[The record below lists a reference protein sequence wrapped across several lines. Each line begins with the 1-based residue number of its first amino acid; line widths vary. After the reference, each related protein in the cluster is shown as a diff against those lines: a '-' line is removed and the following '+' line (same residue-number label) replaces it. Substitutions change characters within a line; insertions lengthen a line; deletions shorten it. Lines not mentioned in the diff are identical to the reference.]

1 MTDAAE
7 LLEDTLNYYYGNTV
21 SSKSSNYINLYV
33 DMTIISLKGNEYK
46 RDNGDN
52 CLFYKVNCDQEELYL
67 TGKELNEYYYW
78 EKQVIF
84 NKILNDSKYVSVL
97 PNNPCLLEVNIDG
110 LSSMSGNNIVYNHEH
125 NILFATKYELAKSVM
140 GSFQD
145 ILCY

>member
-1 MTDAAE
+1 MKRKQNE
-7 LLEDTLNYYYGNTV
+7 EHQ
-21 SSKSSNYINLYV
+21 KEESNENNITKQRLFTIKIVEKRKIQCSVIDDKGKEEYIQLH
-33 DMTIISLKGNEYK
+33 
-46 RDNGDN
+46 
-52 CLFYKVNCDQEELYL
+52 DQEELYL

-84 NKILNDSKYVSVL
+84 NKILDDSKYVSVL
-97 PNNPCLLEVNIDG
+97 PNNPCLLEINIDG